1 MVFGWGKKKP
11 AETSVEIPVEHK
23 SNNPNISL
31 SDVPKIIDDLTKLR
45 ESQTLS
51 EIKNLRNNTA
61 PLMDD
66 LMKIGIVL
74 EKDNLNVDD
83 IDKHLAI
90 IVVRGKQQVIDIL
103 KKDVKTLMQVSTIA
117 DAKKLDYFLT
127 QLLKKVGDVLGRQTR
142 VIHIFAKKYANQLTN
157 NLKTMNENSDNISK
171 LLKHYASTQSTFAE
185 ITDMLN
191 KIESLNQEQIDKTKR
206 NIELLDNLKS
216 FKEKK
221 ITLQNSLDDL
231 HSSENYKKYV
241 DLQNKLNEFNNQK
254 LKIKSEID
262 TQFTKISRPLGRYAY
277 GSALDKAQNRIL
289 STLVDDPFDAL
300 VPENFD
306 TIIVILENI
315 RKGISSG
322 SISVKD
328 AEKTLSQLT
337 ETEESLDGFIKKV
350 SNYSNIFNSMKN
362 ELSELKP
369 KNLTSLENEFSK
381 NTASEND
388 SHLKSKTILSE
399 IDEINSK
406 IPELISKIEGK
417 LRIFSNSKYVIS
429 KS

>member
-11 AETSVEIPVEHK
+11 IESTAEHK
-23 SNNPNISL
+23 SVNQNIEL
-31 SDVPKIIDDLTKLR
+31 DDVPQIISDLSKLR

-61 PLMDD
+61 PLIDD

-74 EKDNLNVDD
+74 EKDNLSVDD

-103 KKDVKTLMQVSTIA
+103 KKDVKTLMQVSTIT
-117 DAKKLDYFLT
+117 DAKKLDYFLI

-142 VIHIFAKKYANQLTN
+142 VIHIFAKKYANQLTD
-157 NLKTMNENSDNISK
+157 NLKIINENSDNISK
-171 LLKHYASTQSTFAE
+171 LLKHYESTQSTFDE
-185 ITDMLN
+185 ITEMLN
-191 KIESLNQEQIDKTKR
+191 KIESLKTELSDKTKR
-206 NIELLDNLKS
+206 NIEILDNLKS
-216 FKEKK
+216 FEEIK
-221 ITLQNSLDDL
+221 ITLQTSLDEI

-241 DLQNKLNEFNNQK
+241 GLENKLTKFTNQK

-277 GSALDKAQNRIL
+277 GSSLDKEQSGIL

-300 VPENFD
+300 LSENSD

-322 SISVKD
+322 AISVKD
-328 AEKTLSQLT
+328 ADKTLSQLT

-350 SNYSNIFNSMKN
+350 SDYSNIFNSMKN

-369 KNLTSLENEFSK
+369 KNLTFLENEFSN

-388 SHLKSKTILSE
+388 SDLKSKTILSE
-399 IDEINSK
+399 IDQINSK
-406 IPELISKIEGK
+406 IPEIISKIEGK

-429 KS
+429 QS

>member
-1 MVFGWGKKKP
+1 MVFGWGKKKQ
-11 AETSVEIPVEHK
+11 VEEPVERK
-23 SNNPNISL
+23 PVNQNISL
-31 SDVPKIIDDLTKLR
+31 SEVPKIIDDLSRLR

-51 EIKNLRNNTA
+51 EIKHLRNNTA
-61 PLMDD
+61 PLIDD

-103 KKDVKTLMQVSTIA
+103 KKDVKTLMQVSTID

-142 VIHIFAKKYANQLTN
+142 VIHIFAKKYANQLTD
-157 NLKTMNENSDNISK
+157 NLKIMNGNSDSISK
-171 LLKHYASTQSTFAE
+171 LLKHYESTQSTFDE
-185 ITDMLN
+185 ITEMLN
-191 KIESLNQEQIDKTKR
+191 KIESLKTELSDKAKR
-206 NIELLDNLKS
+206 NIEILDNLKS
-216 FKEKK
+216 FEEKK
-221 ITLQNSLDDL
+221 ITLQTSLDEI

-241 DLQNKLNEFNNQK
+241 GLENKLTEFTNQK

-277 GSALDKAQNRIL
+277 GSSLDKEQSGIL
-289 STLVDDPFDAL
+289 SALVDDPFDAL
-300 VPENFD
+300 RSENLD

-337 ETEESLDGFIKKV
+337 ETEELLDSFIKKV
-350 SNYSNIFNSMKN
+350 SGYSDIFNSMKN

-388 SHLKSKTILSE
+388 SHLKSKNILSE
-399 IDEINSK
+399 IDDINSK
-406 IPELISKIEGK
+406 IPEVISKIEGK